1 MAYVTSIA
9 DRVPSGR
16 GISFSRTIV
25 LVIAAFALASGA
37 AVWIG
42 DFDSVAWFSDSASPN
57 AIDPSSFD
65 DRFSVGPAPNCLS
78 TDIPPRSLVR
88 SLPSELEIKF
98 QQAKGRLAQK
108 LKSQDT
114 RVALFEE
121 PSTKEPAAKEPTV
134 EEPPPSSVAAV
145 PLPRSRPVEA
155 NPEWE
160 ARPPA
165 AQPPAPSRSDDRT
178 LLQKLSDLLPAR
190 MTLASLASDG

>member
-42 DFDSVAWFSDSASPN
+42 DFDSVAWFSDSASPK
-57 AIDPSSFD
+57 AIDTSSFD
-65 DRFSVGPAPNCLS
+65 DRFSVGSAPNLLS

-88 SLPSELEIKF
+88 SLPSELAIKF

-108 LKSQDT
+108 LQSQD
-114 RVALFEE
+114 RRIALID
-121 PSTKEPAAKEPTV
+121 EPT
-134 EEPPPSSVAAV
+134 PPSVAAV
-145 PLPRSRPVEA
+145 PLPRSRRV
-155 NPEWE
+155 
-160 ARPPA
+160 R
-165 AQPPAPSRSDDRT
+165 RLVRLRRT
-178 LLQKLSDLLPAR
+178 WS
-190 MTLASLASDG
+190 